1 MPDALSDAK
10 AALAHANAAFPS
22 PKAAPVAAAATKAAT
37 AAPSN
42 PPGIGAEL
50 KAKAGMVAKG
60 RQALDTP
67 KMHGGGPVLSDGAYQ
82 LKAGEHVLTAPEAAK
97 ARQHALMAS
106 GMKSLTKP
114 GKSAAKAKA

>member
-22 PKAAPVAAAATKAAT
+22 PKAAP
-37 AAPSN
+37 AAPAA
-42 PPGIGAEL
+42 PAKATPTLGDEL
-50 KAKAGMVAKG
+50 NAKAGMVQKG
-60 RQALDTP
+60 RQALGAP
-67 KMHGGGPVLSDGAYQ
+67 KMHSGGPVLSDGTYQ
-82 LKAGEHVLTAPEAAK
+82 LQAGEHVLTAAEAVK
-97 ARQHALMAS
+97 ARKHAIMAS